1 MHGGGIEELKVVL
14 HIDARVE
21 VIGYNAAGERNHL
34 DGLDVHGL
42 RIVFELR
49 DDIEV
54 FDQVANAFVLANYD
68 LARFPHF
75 GRRVRRVR
83 DALGMSHR
91 NGEGRAHVMAY
102 A

>member
-1 MHGGGIEELKVVL
+1 MPRAKG
-14 HIDARVE
+14 
-21 VIGYNAAGERNHL
+21 NHL

-68 LARFPHF
+68 LA
-75 GRRVRRVR
+75 
-83 DALGMSHR
+83 
-91 NGEGRAHVMAY
+91 
-102 A
+102 